1 MSTGPALTLVVTA
14 HHPCYLIEALT
25 SVAAQSTADFDIV
38 CCADS
43 TASADVLRLFEEYLP
58 YIRCRSVRVLSVKGG
73 TAGRVRNAGFAA
85 ARTGWVAYLD
95 GDDVLRPDAVEVVLN
110 AVGDA
115 DADIL
120 STGMTRI
127 GQDGKPERW
136 PASETYR
143 PPRWIYWIDPDTV
156 GHPTFFN
163 QFLAIRRELWAAHP
177 FHEATNGEDI
187 DFMLHQM
194 LSGKFRKLAVPAYG
208 YRDTPGS
215 FSKREYE
222 GGDICTIRYRSGYY
236 QRLFERCYVP
246 SLAGNFSDAPEPS
259 C

>member
-1 MSTGPALTLVVTA
+1 MNTHPALTLVVTA
-14 HHPCYLIEALT
+14 HHTRYLTEALT
-25 SVAAQSTADFDIV
+25 SVAAQTTADFDLV
-38 CCADS
+38 CCVDS
-43 TASADVLRLFEEYLP
+43 SADADVSRLFEDYVP
-58 YIRCRSVRVLSVKGG
+58 YIRCGGGHVLSVHGG

-95 GDDVLRPDAVEVVLN
+95 GDDILRPDAIELVLS
-110 AVGDA
+110 AISDA

-127 GQDGKPERW
+127 GQNGKPERW
-136 PASETYR
+136 PQSESYR
-143 PPRWIYWIDPDTV
+143 PPRWIYWIDPNTV

-163 QFLAIRRELWAAHP
+163 QFLAIRRELWSAHP

-187 DFMLHQM
+187 DFMLHQL
-194 LSGKFRKLAVPAYG
+194 LSGKFRKLAAPAYG

-222 GGDICTIRYRSGYY
+222 GGDICTIRYRTGYY
-236 QRLFERCYVP
+236 RQLFQRRYEP
-246 SLAGNFSDAPEPS
+246 GLAGNFSEAPEPL

>member
-1 MSTGPALTLVVTA
+1 VSTDQALTLVVTA
-14 HHPCYLIEALT
+14 HSPCYLTEALT
-25 SVAAQSTADFDIV
+25 SVAAQSAEDFDLV

-43 TASADVLRLFEEYLP
+43 AAPADVLRLFKEYLP
-58 YIRCRSVRVLSVKGG
+58 YIRCRGAQVLTVTGG

-95 GDDVLRPDAVEVVLN
+95 GDDVLRPDAV
-110 AVGDA
+110 AVMLSAIGDA

-127 GQDGKPERW
+127 GQDGKPESW
-136 PASETYR
+136 PASESYL
-143 PPRWIYWIDPDTV
+143 PPRWIYRIDPDTV

-163 QFLAIRRELWAAHP
+163 QFLAIRRDLWTAHP

-187 DFMLHQM
+187 DFMLHQL
-194 LSGKFRKLAVPAYG
+194 LSGKFRKLAAPVYG

-222 GGDICTIRYRSGYY
+222 GGDICTVRYQSGYY
-236 QRLFERCYVP
+236 RRLFERRYVP
-246 SLAGNFSDAPEPS
+246 ALAGNFSDAPEPS

>member
-1 MSTGPALTLVVTA
+1 MSTDPALTLVVTA
-14 HHPCYLIEALT
+14 HHPCYLTEALT
-25 SVAAQSTADFDIV
+25 SVASQTTADFDLV

-43 TASADVLRLFEEYLP
+43 SASADVLRLFDEYGS
-58 YIRCRSVRVLSVKGG
+58 YIRCRGGRVLSVKGG

-85 ARTGWVAYLD
+85 ARTEWVAYLD

-110 AVGDA
+110 AIGDA

-136 PASETYR
+136 PASESYR

-177 FHEATNGEDI
+177 FHEGTNGEDI
-187 DFMLHQM
+187 DFMLHQ
-194 LSGKFRKLAVPAYG
+194 LLAGKFRKLAASAYG

-222 GGDICTIRYRSGYY
+222 GGDVCTIRYQSSYY
-236 QRLFERCYVP
+236 RRLFERYYVP
-246 SLAGNFSDAPEPS
+246 GLAGNFGDAAEPS